1 MGCCQKLGQGQ
12 SKTSTKLFIV
22 YHCCIDE
29 RVLVNVPCDR
39 LRVSICL
46 FNVYRSDFDLLLARG
61 DLSNDLF
68 LSAKDNKQLFIG
80 AVATAFQIIGIT
92 LAGFAY
98 VLLCSIAYLPGFY
111 FYLRACKE
119 NNYQISNR
127 QKWSWLWS
135 V

>member
-1 MGCCQKLGQGQ
+1 MVGRVGSSLYQYRSDHFHHWLLAVMDDVTKVETTLLMSHMGMLPKKLGQGQ

-46 FNVYRSDFDLLLARG
+46 FDVYRSDFDLLLARG

-80 AVATAFQIIGIT
+80 AVANG
-92 LAGFAY
+92 LSGS
-98 VLLCSIAYLPGFY
+98 LGSH
-111 FYLRACKE
+111 
-119 NNYQISNR
+119 
-127 QKWSWLWS
+127 
-135 V
+135 